1 MYEIF
6 EQLLKER
13 GMSLAE
19 FSRQTGISKSTLSD
33 WKNGKFKLK
42 DDKRRKIADFFGV
55 SLDYLDGLTDE
66 REKKEGFFLDRPLY
80 TLASTLSSDAELFT
94 VMEKASSDS
103 DFRDKLLQIVNLLG
117 GDK

>member
-13 GMSLAE
+13 GMSVAE

-33 WKNGKFKLK
+33 WKNGRFRLK
-42 DDKRRKIADFFGV
+42 DDKRRIVADFFGV

-66 REKKEGFFLDRPLY
+66 RKENKGFYLDYSLFEV
-80 TLASTLSSDAELFT
+80 ASKLSSDADLLAL
-94 VMEKASSDS
+94 MERASSDS
-103 DFRDKLLQIVNLLG
+103 DFKNRLMQIVELM

>member
-13 GMSLAE
+13 GMSIAE

-33 WKNGKFKLK
+33 WKNGKFRLK

-66 REKKEGFFLDRPLY
+66 KAETGGFFLDRSLY
-80 TLASTLSSDAELFT
+80 DVASRLSSDMQMLELF
-94 VMEKASSDS
+94 ERASADS
-103 DFRDKLLQIVNLLG
+103 EFRNRLLQIVQLLG